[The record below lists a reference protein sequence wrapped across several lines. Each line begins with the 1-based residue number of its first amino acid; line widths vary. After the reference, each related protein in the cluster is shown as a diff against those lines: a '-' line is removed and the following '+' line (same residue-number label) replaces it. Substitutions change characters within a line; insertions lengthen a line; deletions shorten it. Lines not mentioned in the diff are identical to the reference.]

1 MACDTDVKFNS
12 NISKPRIIIC
22 YKKML
27 KLDYALMNQFV
38 FIQRIDVRFPGLSC
52 YISIIS
58 LFKLIILHIISII
71 RLIPLSL
78 LVLISWREDIR
89 LDLSYFCLILH
100 ICWDYL
106 STRTSIEHI
115 FTNPDTWKDKHRKHR
130 VCTFQYIGPY
140 YTRHV
145 YIFLNYGYFI

>member
-1 MACDTDVKFNS
+1 MAYYWCNS
-12 NISKPRIIIC
+12 IILIVPHYSENPYHNIIC

-38 FIQRIDVRFPGLSC
+38 FIQRIDVGFPGLSS

-78 LVLISWREDIR
+78 LVLISWREDNT

-106 STRTSIEHI
+106 STRTSIENI
-115 FTNPDTWKDKHRKHR
+115 FTNPDTWKDKDSTYR
-130 VCTFQYIGPY
+130 VC
-140 YTRHV
+140 
-145 YIFLNYGYFI
+145 IF